1 MVRQIFDPFG
11 TIESCLLISDPITK
25 KFTGSGFVT
34 FTETECGKAAMRELD
49 RFDLAGNRLKV
60 SVVDG
65 SSSRDR
71 DRDRDRRDRRDER
84 RRSSER
90 SEGSDPANGAVGRI
104 ALMAKLAHREPAAP
118 KVTLLNGANKLTP
131 NFKPVEKPN
140 SKPAAPAQQPIET
153 TCFQVNILSS
163 ILYDF
168 INF

>member
-118 KVTLLNGANKLTP
+118 KVSLQKS
-131 NFKPVEKPN
+131 NFNLVVDTNINNLSPLKNRIRNQQHRHSNRLKPLA
-140 SKPAAPAQQPIET
+140 SRLIFYL
-153 TCFQVNILSS
+153 C
-163 ILYDF
+163 
-168 INF
+168 

>member
-1 MVRQIFDPFG
+1 MKVSNLPDELTEDMVRQIFDPFG

-65 SSSRDR
+65 STSRDR
-71 DRDRDRRDRRDER
+71 SDRDRRDRRDER

-118 KVTLLNGANKLTP
+118 KVKFYQFYHISYFVFSLLKSQIQNQPHQHSNRL
-131 NFKPVEKPN
+131 KPLV
-140 SKPAAPAQQPIET
+140 
-153 TCFQVNILSS
+153 FR
-163 ILYDF
+163 
-168 INF
+168 